1 MLEYRMRS
9 YYKHAFYGNRGLF
22 ARAVDFIA
30 LRVVIFVL
38 SYLWFSTLSKDTV
51 KGAVLAAIL
60 TLMVTVALELCKN
73 IRLENFIAKKRNELC
88 REYLFEQL
96 VVMQRDSFLT
106 IVSDLITSMGYTVVK
121 PHPFGLI
128 CSHQEGLTLVCAMQN
143 HPDNPVEAQQ
153 VLDCYRAALRHNLS
167 SAILI
172 STSPF
177 SEKARSF
184 SKKLNGFSL
193 RLISR
198 EKLLNLAHQAH
209 MLPDEQQVEEALAL
223 ELEQKQLTLKR
234 LKKEA
239 LSDKKTK
246 AYAICGIILF
256 IAAYVTGQM
265 IYYPA
270 MAGVCFT
277 LAFISY
283 FTGQNKRSVPRR

>member
-9 YYKHAFYGNRGLF
+9 YYKSAFYGNRGMF

-30 LRVVIFVL
+30 LRVVVFAL
-38 SYLWFSTLSKDTV
+38 SYLWFSTLCKDTL
-51 KGAVLAAIL
+51 KGAVLAAVL
-60 TLMVTVALELCKN
+60 TLMVTVALELYKN
-73 IRLENFIAKKRNELC
+73 IRLENFIVKKRNELC

-96 VVMQRDSFLT
+96 VVMQRDSFLS
-106 IVSDLITSMGYTVVK
+106 IVSDLMVSMGYTVLK
-121 PHPFGLI
+121 PHPLGLL
-128 CSHQEGLTLVCAMQN
+128 CSHREGLTLVCAMQN

-153 VLDCYRAALRHNLS
+153 VLDCYRAACRHNLT

-177 SEKARSF
+177 SEKARGF
-184 SKKLNGFSL
+184 SRKLNGFSL
-193 RLISR
+193 KLISR
-198 EKLLNLAHQAH
+198 DKLLALANDAG
-209 MLPDEQQVEEALAL
+209 MLPDEQQVEAALL
-223 ELEQKQLTLKR
+223 SEMEQKQLTLKR

-239 LSDKKTK
+239 LSNQKSR
-246 AYAICGIILF
+246 AYLVCGVILF
-256 IAAYVTGQM
+256 AAAYITGQM

-283 FTGQNKRSVPRR
+283 FTGQNKRRVPRG